1 VLSTCRQRSRHYPSP
16 SLRAELPTL
25 TVISTTA
32 PTIYRRTRIREPRRK
47 LPDVGQTYKFGS
59 DIRLAIEGLS
69 QPTWTEPADPLKGAT
84 RTQVRIWEKNIDE
97 FVKRKNYFNENAKT
111 AYSLVWGQCT
121 DAMRAQLETR
131 NNHVTVATNEDVLG
145 LLQNIKDATFNF
157 QNQKYKP
164 HALHEAKRRFYLSTQ
179 DKNAT
184 CQVRDRYGKLVED
197 LENDHIQGSDK
208 YPKTLTDAYSLL
220 VHWKQSPKNLMR
232 ALGGNNDGLA
242 FTNAHESEAGEKGN
256 KVFPDIKCHNCNKMG
271 HYAGDCREEKK
282 KRRTRKRAARRC
294 C

>member
-1 VLSTCRQRSRHYPSP
+1 ML
-16 SLRAELPTL
+16 
-25 TVISTTA
+25 
-32 PTIYRRTRIREPRRK
+32 
-47 LPDVGQTYKFGS
+47 TYKFGS

-69 QPTWTEPADPLKGAT
+69 QPTWTEPADPLEGAT
-84 RTQVRIWEKNIDE
+84 RTQVRIWEKDVDE

-184 CQVRDRYGKLVED
+184 CQAY
-197 LENDHIQGSDK
+197 LERFKNHIEVIEHCGRTVDEKVLIDDELILNSVTRNSASSDK
-208 YPKTLTDAYSLL
+208 LS
-220 VHWKQSPKNLMR
+220 
-232 ALGGNNDGLA
+232 
-242 FTNAHESEAGEKGN
+242 
-256 KVFPDIKCHNCNKMG
+256 
-271 HYAGDCREEKK
+271 
-282 KRRTRKRAARRC
+282 
-294 C
+294 

>member
-1 VLSTCRQRSRHYPSP
+1 MSSNEETTGGGEPGVTRTTEKKKEYKGRCAFNRPTTTTIKT
-16 SLRAELPTL
+16 LPNPKFEGRVADLNGHIYDCSNYQQADT
-25 TVISTTA
+25 
-32 PTIYRRTRIREPRRK
+32 YRRTTKEIAEY
-47 LPDVGQTYKFGS
+47 VGQTYKFES
-59 DIRLAIEGLS
+59 DIWLAIEGLS
-69 QPTWTEPADPLKGAT
+69 QPTWTEPADPLEGAT
-84 RTQVRIWEKNIDE
+84 RTQVRIWEKEVNE

-184 CQVRDRYGKLVED
+184 CQAY
-197 LENDHIQGSDK
+197 LERFKNHIE
-208 YPKTLTDAYSLL
+208 
-220 VHWKQSPKNLMR
+220 VI
-232 ALGGNNDGLA
+232 
-242 FTNAHESEAGEKGN
+242 
-256 KVFPDIKCHNCNKMG
+256 V
-271 HYAGDCREEKK
+271 
-282 KRRTRKRAARRC
+282 
-294 C
+294 